1 MPRRLD
7 WANRGTNVLRVF
19 SRRSFRSLWFAC
31 LALLAVATVTHAL
44 EHAEIALVADCVA
57 HTHTDSADHD
67 GGSRHDH
74 GCLSH
79 DHAPAV
85 SGEIFFLAVVATVSG
100 ICTEKF
106 FPPSPQAV
114 SIDHPP
120 QLS

>member
-1 MPRRLD
+1 VFVHR
-7 WANRGTNVLRVF
+7 NFRVW
-19 SRRSFRSLWFAC
+19 WFAGLAV
-31 LALLAVATVTHAL
+31 LALSAASHTL
-44 EHAEIALVADCVA
+44 EHAEIALRADCVA
-57 HTHTDSADHD
+57 HAHDHGHDHAHADTDHHE

-85 SGEIFFLAVVATVSG
+85 TGGIFVLTVSSTVSA
-100 ICTEKF
+100 ICVEMI